1 MEFNI
6 DKHNPLA
13 PNIVTYIDRVPVWS
27 SLKKKYLKKSKI
39 FKKVV
44 LWENAVQNRFKK
56 SCALALL

>member
-6 DKHNPLA
+6 DKHNPLT

-27 SLKKKYLKKSKI
+27 SLKKLYLKKSKN

-44 LWENAVQNRFKK
+44 L
-56 SCALALL
+56 